1 MLILI
6 LSHLKDSRKHYWIL
20 NNWAKLKFIYSEKV
34 TKFCE
39 IFSLLLSY
47 LVPVKSKVKISQN
60 FLAFLECMN
69 FINVSKAN
77 LAFILARCWFLSSAT
92 WKIQGSIIE
101 LQKSR
106 NSLKREIACVL
117 IIQQKFQKFEFFY
130 CAQWKNSNFQ
140 NFCWLIRMQPISLLK
155 LFLLLLGLV
164 INVTSK
170 ANWTTSIWKSLVWKL
185 VNGWNSLTNL
195 DSLT

>member
-117 IIQQKFQKFEFFY
+117 IIQQKFQKF
-130 CAQWKNSNFQ
+130 
-140 NFCWLIRMQPISLLK
+140 CWLIRMQPISLLK